1 MDDREAFWK
10 AVSDWTDAVIKFINN
25 KNIDNKNRGET
36 MEDREAFYI
45 ALHEL
50 LDRAIYA
57 LEDEPEIPL
66 AMSRLKAANT
76 LLVNELRFIKK
87 CKEQKDEDQD

>member
-1 MDDREAFWK
+1 MDDREAFYK
-10 AVSDWTDAVIKFINN
+10 ATSEWVDAVIKLMY
-25 KNIDNKNRGET
+25 NRHKGKT

-45 ALHEL
+45 ALYEL
-50 LDRAIYA
+50 IGRAIYA

-66 AMSRLKAANT
+66 AISRLRAANT

-87 CKEQKDEDQD
+87 CKEQKDED

>member
-10 AVSDWTDAVIKFINN
+10 AVSDWTDAVIKFI
-25 KNIDNKNRGET
+25 DNKNRGKT

-45 ALHEL
+45 ALYEL
-50 LDRAIYA
+50 LDRAIYS

-66 AMSRLKAANT
+66 AMSRLKAAKT
-76 LLVNELRFIKK
+76 LLANELRFIKK
-87 CKEQKDEDQD
+87 CKEQKDEDKD